1 MSRGFGATQ
10 PKRRNH
16 KRSPRQKPSQVEQY
30 SLETKTQP
38 TLEEDWQINLEKQAL
53 AWRAGVYNP
62 LFDFDPD
69 RIRSIKA
76 DEEEW
81 LFLAR
86 MIGWLEVDDEL
97 DALYFT
103 APPPSFDEI
112 QADWYLRPV
121 LTTFLEEPSPLKDVM
136 ADHPI
141 PHHLVDQVIAHHA
154 KRLKWKPQRVATF
167 IQEVSGKPGTDDL
180 LNEDYAAILLELQRL

>member
-1 MSRGFGATQ
+1 MSRGFGATK
-10 PKRRNH
+10 PKRRA
-16 KRSPRQKPSQVEQY
+16 KKPSASQASKVRQCDVEAG
-30 SLETKTQP
+30 SRFSP
-38 TLEEDWQINLEKQAL
+38 EEDWKVNREKQAL
-53 AWRAGVYNP
+53 AWYAGVYNP
-62 LFDFDPD
+62 LAEIEPE
-69 RIRSIKA
+69 RIRSIEA

-103 APPPSFDEI
+103 APPPAFDEV

-121 LTTFLEEPSPLKDVM
+121 LTTFLEEPTPLKDVM

-141 PHHLVDQVIAHHA
+141 PHQLVDQVIAHYA

-167 IQEVSGKPGTDDL
+167 IQEVSGKSETDL
-180 LNEDYAAILLELQRL
+180 LNEDYTAILLELQRL

>member
-1 MSRGFGATQ
+1 MSRGFGATK
-10 PKRRNH
+10 PKRRA
-16 KRSPRQKPSQVEQY
+16 KKSSASQASKVRQCDVEAGSRFSP
-30 SLETKTQP
+30 
-38 TLEEDWQINLEKQAL
+38 EEDWKVNCEKQAL
-53 AWRAGVYNP
+53 AWYAGVYNP
-62 LFDFDPD
+62 LAEIEPE
-69 RIRSIKA
+69 RIRAIEA
-76 DEEEW
+76 NEEEW

-103 APPPSFDEI
+103 APPPAFDEV

-121 LTTFLEEPSPLKDVM
+121 LTTFLDEPALLKDVM

-141 PHHLVDQVIAHHA
+141 PHQLVDQVIAHHA
-154 KRLKWKPQRVATF
+154 TRLKWKPQRVATF
-167 IQEVSGKPGTDDL
+167 IQEVSGKPGADDL